1 MIVITINNSVKKN
14 QMISRPLSELSMF
27 ICTPLLKIEG
37 HGSLSMLGISLF
49 FIPHD
54 GNKGWGGKWVF
65 IFCLVFYKLVISHD
79 YQERNNESMI
89 I

>member
-37 HGSLSMLGISLF
+37 HGSLMLGISFLSPAIVIKVAANEYLF
-49 FIPHD
+49 FAC
-54 GNKGWGGKWVF
+54 F
-65 IFCLVFYKLVISHD
+65 FCKLIVISHD
-79 YQERNNESMI
+79 YQRRNNESMI